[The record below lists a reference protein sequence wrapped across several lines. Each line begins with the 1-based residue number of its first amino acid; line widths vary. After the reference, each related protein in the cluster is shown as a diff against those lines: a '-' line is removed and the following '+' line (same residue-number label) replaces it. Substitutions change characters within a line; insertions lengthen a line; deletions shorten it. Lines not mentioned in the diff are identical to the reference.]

1 MSPSPSHAQSS
12 SSSSSSTSSP
22 NRSPNPSRTPLRSL
36 PAPPLL
42 ASNMGP
48 EELTLKPTRLGHER
62 RPARLNQNEDD
73 MGRDHLEGR
82 DSREGER
89 LGFRSPSSEPNFVPV
104 LPPRSGSSGG
114 TGYGQG
120 QGQGQ
125 GHSRGSEQETTI
137 RSALGNDTLRE
148 MYSGGTHLTRQT
160 PAPLRDPYASPP
172 ISPAPSTSSR
182 SSRGSDFQENDR
194 DQREEA
200 YYGRDNSGNSLY
212 SAGPEERYELLSK
225 LGAGNFGVVWKA

>member
-1 MSPSPSHAQSS
+1 M
-12 SSSSSSTSSP
+12 
-22 NRSPNPSRTPLRSL
+22 N
-36 PAPPLL
+36 
-42 ASNMGP
+42 
-48 EELTLKPTRLGHER
+48 LTL
-62 RPARLNQNEDD
+62 
-73 MGRDHLEGR
+73 
-82 DSREGER
+82 
-89 LGFRSPSSEPNFVPV
+89 FPSF
-104 LPPRSGSSGG
+104 LLDRALAGG
-114 TGYGQG
+114 GNGYAHGQG
-120 QGQGQ
+120 HGQ
-125 GHSRGSEQETTI
+125 GHSRDSEQETTI

-182 SSRGSDFQENDR
+182 SSRGSYFQENDH